1 MIFKRRQ
8 FERRVLDIYLK
19 TACPACLDPPKF
31 FMRVVGSNF
40 FGLFPEN
47 SEFSAFDEFFGL
59 FHLAA
64 IYCITILHIPYS
76 DPRIAGF
83 KEADR
88 QEKLAKKKA
97 KQDAARQRKEA
108 EEKIQKEAEEKAR
121 LEKEEQERLEK
132 EKNEKM
138 KNEREALKKALK
150 NERRLLKNTCK
161 R

>member
-8 FERRVLDIYLK
+8 FERHVLDIYLR
-19 TACPACLDPPKF
+19 TVCPVVIF
-31 FMRVVGSNF
+31 FDFSRKIQSFQRLMN
-40 FGLFPEN
+40 LFI
-47 SEFSAFDEFFGL
+47 FGL